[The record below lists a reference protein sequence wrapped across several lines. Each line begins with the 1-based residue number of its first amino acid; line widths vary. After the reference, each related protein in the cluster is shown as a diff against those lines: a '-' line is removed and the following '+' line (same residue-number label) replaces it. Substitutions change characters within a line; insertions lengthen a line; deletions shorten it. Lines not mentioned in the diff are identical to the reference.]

1 VIARVATAKNG
12 STKQLNT
19 EIYMKKLMTILM
31 TLTLFISA
39 NSAMAKDLANVINLD
54 SKEAFFQDYSEK
66 MEASKKQLKKL
77 LKKDDKFL
85 DKHFGEHVV
94 TLKEKQE
101 ELLFDL
107 GLDHVST
114 TREVIEVMMSDEGQN
129 IIVDHMEAKMMEA
142 GGFEA
147 FKSNMEAVS
156 NNKGVISSFFRAI
169 INAVATVVFWI
180 FVYPFMFLLVITGN
194 WY

>member
-1 VIARVATAKNG
+1 
-12 STKQLNT
+12 
-19 EIYMKKLMTILM
+19 MKKLMTILM

>member
-1 VIARVATAKNG
+1 
-12 STKQLNT
+12 
-19 EIYMKKLMTILM
+19 
-31 TLTLFISA
+31 
-39 NSAMAKDLANVINLD
+39 
-54 SKEAFFQDYSEK
+54 
-66 MEASKKQLKKL
+66 
-77 LKKDDKFL
+77 
-85 DKHFGEHVV
+85 
-94 TLKEKQE
+94 
-101 ELLFDL
+101 
-107 GLDHVST
+107 
-114 TREVIEVMMSDEGQN
+114 MMSDEGQN